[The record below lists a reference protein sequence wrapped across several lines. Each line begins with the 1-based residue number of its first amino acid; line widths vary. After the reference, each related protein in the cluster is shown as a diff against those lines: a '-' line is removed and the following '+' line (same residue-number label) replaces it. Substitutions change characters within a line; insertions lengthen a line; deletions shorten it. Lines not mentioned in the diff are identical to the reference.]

1 MSSYRLYAD
10 EPFYKKV
17 PVWVWVVGAVAVV
30 VLLRALLSSG
40 SKGELEDYLR

>member
-17 PVWVWVVGAVAVV
+17 PLWAWALGAVALVI
-30 VLLRALLSSG
+30 VLKAVFSKG